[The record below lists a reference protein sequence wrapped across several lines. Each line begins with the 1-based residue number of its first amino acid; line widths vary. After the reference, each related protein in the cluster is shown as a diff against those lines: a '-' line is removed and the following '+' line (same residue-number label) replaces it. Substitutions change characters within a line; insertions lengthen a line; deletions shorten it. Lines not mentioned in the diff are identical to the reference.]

1 MKRVLLTVF
10 LCIAITGVAAAKTP
24 AEIIDESILVL
35 EEMTAQYDVAAMA
48 GLVKQAKGVAIFPS
62 VLKAGFVLG
71 GRYGEGLV
79 LRRDNDNWYG
89 PYFVTIKGVSYGL
102 QVGVQ
107 STALVMVINNERG
120 LQSFTGDKVT
130 LGGEV
135 SVAAGPL
142 GRQAGA
148 ATDTDFKAEIYSY
161 SMSKGAFAGMSLEG
175 SIIEAAKGANLDYW
189 GSDLTVEQIFKKKAT
204 DSRIKELVAELN
216 NLAKLA
222 D

>member
-1 MKRVLLTVF
+1 
-10 LCIAITGVAAAKTP
+10 
-24 AEIIDESILVL
+24 
-35 EEMTAQYDVAAMA
+35 MTAQYDVGAMA
-48 GLVKQAKGVAIFPS
+48 ALVKQAKGVAIFPS
-62 VLKAGFVLG
+62 VLKAGLVLG

-79 LRRDNDNWYG
+79 LRRDNGNWYG
-89 PYFVTIKGVSYGL
+89 PYFVSIKGVSYGL

-120 LQSFTGDKVT
+120 MQGFTGDKVT

-135 SVAAGPL
+135 GVAAGPI

-161 SMSKGAFAGMSLEG
+161 SMSRGAFAGMSLEG
-175 SIIEAAKGANLDYW
+175 SVIEAAKGANVDYW
-189 GSDLTVEQIFKKKAT
+189 GSELTVEQMLKKKAT
-204 DSRIKELVAELN
+204 DSRIKGLVAELN

>member
-1 MKRVLLTVF
+1 MTVF

>member
-1 MKRVLLTVF
+1 M
-10 LCIAITGVAAAKTP
+10 
-24 AEIIDESILVL
+24 VL
-35 EEMTAQYDVAAMA
+35 EEMTAQYDVGAMA
-48 GLVKQAKGVAIFPS
+48 ALVKQAKGVAIFPS
-62 VLKAGFVLG
+62 VLKAGLVLG

-79 LRRDNDNWYG
+79 LRRDNGNWYG
-89 PYFVTIKGVSYGL
+89 PYFVSIKGVSYGL

-120 LQSFTGDKVT
+120 MQGFTGDKVT

-135 SVAAGPL
+135 GVAAGPI

-161 SMSKGAFAGMSLEG
+161 SMSRGAFAGMSLEG
-175 SIIEAAKGANLDYW
+175 SVIEAAKGANVDYW
-189 GSDLTVEQIFKKKAT
+189 GSELTVEQMLKKKAT
-204 DSRIKELVAELN
+204 DSRIKGLVAELN